1 MKEMLQTLDSE
12 LLQIIGTTL
21 RMALFSSAISAVL
34 GTALGLLLERVC
46 FPGKRLVVRLNRTLM
61 GAPPVVVGLVVYLLF
76 MRKGVFGFLDILFT
90 VPAMIIAQVM
100 IITPIVC
107 GMVYSAAQRN
117 ANRIRA
123 FGVTMGANRLQTQV
137 LLMRELSAEIYFAWI
152 SGFGRA
158 ISEVGAIMIVGG
170 NIQHKTRTMTTAITL
185 LRNKGSYAEA
195 VSLGVILLLI
205 AFLIQIIADSLQRK
219 EQRTDENY

>member
-1 MKEMLQTLDSE
+1 MLQTLDSE

-21 RMALFSSAISAVL
+21 RMALSSSAISAVL
-34 GTALGLLLERVC
+34 GTALGLLLEQVR
-46 FPGKRLVVRLNRTLM
+46 FPGKRLIVRLNRTLM
-61 GAPPVVVGLVVYLLF
+61 GAPPVVIGLIVYLLF

-117 ANRIRA
+117 ANQIRA

-137 LLMRELSAEIYFAWI
+137 LLMRELSAEIYFSWI
-152 SGFGRA
+152 TGFGRA

-185 LRNKGSYAEA
+185 LRNKGGYAEA
-195 VSLGVILLLI
+195 VSLGVILLFI